1 MPAPIPSAPHRLFV
15 VLGDQLDYQRFLPA
29 DFDPKTDLFWMAEAS
44 EESTHVRSNK
54 HRIVCF
60 LAAMRHFR
68 NHLNDGQIPLL
79 YHELGKGES
88 SLSGLLGQDLKQ
100 LKPRLVSVVK
110 PGDCRVEEALRK
122 TVEEHRAKWE
132 VREDEHFLCTQAEFE
147 EHAQGRKSLRMEFFY
162 REMRRKHDVLMDG
175 KDPVGGAWNF
185 DKENRESFGKQ
196 GPPPSPMVRGCS
208 PDALTQEVIDLVN
221 QRFPDHPGD
230 LRQFIWPV
238 TPQQAEDAL
247 TQFIEECLPCFGRFQ
262 DAMWTDENTLFHS
275 LLGSPINLRLL
286 DPRKVIEAAEQAYL
300 QGSAPLPAVE
310 GFIRQILGWR
320 EYVRGIYHLRMP
332 EYREMNFLEADQPLP
347 EFFWTGETDMVC
359 MKSCL
364 KQVLD
369 TGYGHHIQRLMVI
382 GLYSLLHGVRPGEIN
397 NWFLANYVD
406 AVDWVTTPNVV
417 GMSQFADG
425 GIMAS
430 KPYSATGAYI
440 DRMSNYCKKC
450 RFQPKESTGPD
461 ACPFTTLYWDFLDRH
476 RKRLGGNQRLAM
488 QMRNLVRLSE
498 EKLAEIRK
506 GADSLR
512 RPS

>member
-1 MPAPIPSAPHRLFV
+1 MVDIPSSCNRLFL
-15 VLGDQLDYQRFLPA
+15 VLGDQLDYERFLPD
-29 DFDPKTDLFWMAEAS
+29 DFDAQSDLFWMAEAS

-68 NHLNDGQIPLL
+68 NHLQKKKIPLL
-79 YHELGKGES
+79 YHELSTDES
-88 SLSGLLGQDLKQ
+88 TLSQLLAQDLAK
-100 LKPRLVSVVK
+100 LKPAMVSVVK
-110 PGDCRVEEALRK
+110 PGDYRVEDALRK
-122 TVEEHRAKWE
+122 TVKESGAVWE
-132 VREDEHFLCTQAEFE
+132 VREDEHFLCSHAEFA
-147 EHAQGRKSLRMEFFY
+147 EHAKGRKSLRMEFFY
-162 REMRRKHDVLMDG
+162 REMRRKYNILMDG

-185 DKENRESFGKQ
+185 DKDNRESFGKQ
-196 GPPPSPMVRGCS
+196 GPPPSPMVRGCKS
-208 PDALTQEVIDLVN
+208 DEITKELIELVN
-221 QRFPDHPGD
+221 RRFPDHPGD

-247 TQFIEECLPCFGRFQ
+247 AQFIEECLPCFGRFQ
-262 DAMWTDENTLFHS
+262 DAMWTDEYTLFHS

-286 DPRKVIEAAEQAYL
+286 DPRKVIEAAEQAYFKDL
-300 QGSAPLPAVE
+300 APLPAVE

-332 EYREMNFLEADQPLP
+332 EYREMNFLEADRSLP
-347 EFFWTGETDMVC
+347 EFFWTGKTEMAC
-359 MKSCL
+359 MRSCL
-364 KQVLD
+364 KQVLE

-397 NWFLANYVD
+397 DWFLANYVD

-450 RFQPKESTGPD
+450 RFKPKESTGPD

-476 RKRLGGNQRLAM
+476 RDRLGGNQRLAM
-488 QMRNLVRLSE
+488 QMRNLARLSE
-498 EKLAEIRK
+498 EKLVEIRK
-506 GADSLR
+506 GANFLR

>member
-1 MPAPIPSAPHRLFV
+1 MVSIPSSCNRLFL
-15 VLGDQLDYQRFLPA
+15 VLGDQLDYKRFLPV
-29 DFDPKTDLFWMAEAS
+29 DFDPQTDLFWMAEAS

-68 NHLNDGQIPLL
+68 NHLQKKKIPLL
-79 YHELGKGES
+79 YHELGNDES
-88 SLSGLLGQDLKQ
+88 SLCQLLGQDLQ
-100 LKPRLVSVVK
+100 TLKPSLVSVVK
-110 PGDCRVEEALRK
+110 PCDYRVEDSLRN
-122 TVEEHRAKWE
+122 TVEEFGASWE
-132 VREDEHFLCTQAEFE
+132 VREDEHFLCSQAEFE
-147 EHAQGRKSLRMEFFY
+147 DHAKGRKSLRMEFFY
-162 REMRRKHDVLMDG
+162 REMRRKHDILIEG

-185 DKENRESFGKQ
+185 DKDNRESFGKK
-196 GPPPSPMVRGCS
+196 GPPPSPMVRGCK
-208 PDALTQEVIDLVN
+208 PDAITKKVIDLVN
-221 QRFPDHPGD
+221 DRFPEHPGD
-230 LRQFIWPV
+230 LGQFIWPV

-247 TQFIEECLPCFGRFQ
+247 DQFIEECLPTFGRFQ
-262 DAMWTDENTLFHS
+262 DAMWTDEYTLFHS
-275 LLGSPINLRLL
+275 LLGSPINLHLL
-286 DPRKVIEAAEQAYL
+286 DPRKVIKAAENAYL
-300 QGSAPLPAVE
+300 EDRAPLPAVE

-320 EYVRGIYHLRMP
+320 EYVRGIYQLRMP
-332 EYREMNFLEADQPLP
+332 QYREMNFLKADRSLP
-347 EFFWTGETDMVC
+347 DFFWSGDTEMAC
-359 MKSCL
+359 MRSCL
-364 KQVLD
+364 KQVLK

-397 NWFLANYVD
+397 DWFLANYVD

-440 DRMSNYCKKC
+440 DRMSNYCKNC
-450 RFQPKESTGPD
+450 RFSPKESTGED

-476 RKRLGGNQRLAM
+476 RERLAGNQRLGM
-488 QMRNLVRLSE
+488 QMRNLARLSE
-498 EKLAEIRK
+498 EKLAKIRK